1 MTATA
6 GTRAADPDEVRP
18 LRLAPA
24 PLGAGLVLTC
34 AALVLSTHWLLSPGR
49 PLLVT
54 GAVAQVVALGA
65 AASALLLPWR
75 ALPPVAL
82 LGFPVLELAALAVT
96 GIAPGS
102 PPVNAAY
109 NGLFTLAAT
118 YAGLTQSRR
127 VALAF
132 VPAMLPLYVL
142 SNGGVSGPLL
152 ARLPGA
158 LTVWTVVALL
168 LSDVAARHRRNGML
182 LRREAETDPLTG
194 LHNRRRLDA
203 DLGLL
208 QPGDAVTILDLDH
221 FKNLND
227 TLGHAHGD
235 AVLGQFGSA
244 VRAVLRQRD
253 VAYRYG
259 GEEVLL
265 VLPETSSG
273 EAARLV
279 ERLSTVWSAAC
290 PGVTFSGGVATRT
303 SAERPEDTA
312 ARADRALYEAK
323 RRGRDRVLTHEPLH
337 LATPTSTQDLPLAGP
352 ADSRSA
358 AG

>member
-6 GTRAADPDEVRP
+6 GALDAGPDDLRP

-24 PLGAGLVLTC
+24 RLGAGLVLTC

-49 PLLVT
+49 QLLVT
-54 GAVAQVVALGA
+54 AAVAQVVALGIA
-65 AASALLLPWR
+65 ALALLLPWR
-75 ALPPVAL
+75 TLPPVAL
-82 LGFPVLELAALAVT
+82 LGFPVLGMAALAVT
-96 GIAPGS
+96 GMAHGSAPI
-102 PPVNAAY
+102 NAAY

-127 VALAF
+127 AALAF

-158 LTVWTVVALL
+158 LTVWTLLALL
-168 LSDVAARHRRNGML
+168 LADFAARHRRNGML
-182 LRREAETDPLTG
+182 LRREADTDALTG
-194 LHNRRRLDA
+194 LHNRRRLDV

-208 QPGDAVTILDLDH
+208 QPGDAVTMLDLDH
-221 FKNLND
+221 FKRLND
-227 TLGHAHGD
+227 TLGHAGGD
-235 AVLGQFGSA
+235 AVLSQFGSA

-259 GEEVLL
+259 GEEVML

-303 SAERPEDTA
+303 SGERPQDTA
-312 ARADRALYEAK
+312 ARADHALYEAK
-323 RRGRDRVLTHEPLH
+323 RRGRDRVLMHEPPH
-337 LATPTSTQDLPLAGP
+337 LDVPTSTRPVPLADLVKDP
-352 ADSRSA
+352 AA